1 MHRFAHSKGYRW
13 YASFIKCFDKS
24 RRTSAHTMEKCTL
37 DNSQIGNIVVP
48 SCYDWLITMW
58 HLGTDSISEYDEE
71 KFHCSWKR
79 LRES

>member
-1 MHRFAHSKGYRW
+1 MLRLSNALTRVEEHL
-13 YASFIKCFDKS
+13 
-24 RRTSAHTMEKCTL
+24 THTMEKCTL

-71 KFHCSWKR
+71 KFHCSW
-79 LRES
+79 ETS